1 MELQDNI
8 KGKTSLIIGIAKD
21 LLETKG
27 DDKVGHLRRCQDK
40 KIHANATIRHRR
52 NTITNLKTENGTI
65 ISSHSGKEQLIWD
78 SFKQRIGKSVYNG
91 MLFDLPSLIV
101 RQYSL
106 TALES
111 KFTTEEID
119 GIVRQLPNDKFPGPD
134 GFSNEFIKKCWNH
147 IKNDFYELYW
157 AFQEN
162 NVCLQSVNSSLV
174 TLVPKIQ
181 SPVCLSDFRPISL
194 LNSSMKLI
202 TKLLANRLQEVIVP
216 LIHKTSM
223 AS

>member
-1 MELQDNI
+1 
-8 KGKTSLIIGIAKD
+8 
-21 LLETKG
+21 
-27 DDKVGHLRRCQDK
+27 
-40 KIHANATIRHRR
+40 
-52 NTITNLKTENGTI
+52 
-65 ISSHSGKEQLIWD
+65 
-78 SFKQRIGKSVYNG
+78 

-202 TKLLANRLQEVIVP
+202 TKLLANRL
-216 LIHKTSM
+216 
-223 AS
+223 